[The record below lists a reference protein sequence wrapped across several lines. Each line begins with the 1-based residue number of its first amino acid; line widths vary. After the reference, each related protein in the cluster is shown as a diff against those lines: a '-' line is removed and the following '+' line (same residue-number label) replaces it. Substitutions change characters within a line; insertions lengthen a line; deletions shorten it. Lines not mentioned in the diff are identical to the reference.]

1 MAQNGC
7 PLSAAE
13 VGKIVSLLSSTDM
26 SIDQI
31 AKRMGCCHSTVK
43 KINRMFLVRDYAG
56 RRATWLP
63 YGQGEKK
70 IA

>member
-1 MAQNGC
+1 VAQNGC
-7 PLSAAE
+7 ALSTAE

-43 KINRMFLVRDYAG
+43 KINKMFLVRDYAG
-56 RRATWLP
+56 QRSTWRT
-63 YGQGEKK
+63 YEHDQKK